1 MIHWE
6 DITECRLVTFGQIE
20 IDGRR
25 FDHDVVIEKGRIR
38 RRKKGPSK
46 RFRAEYGHTP
56 LTSNE
61 AIPWS
66 ARLLIVGTGANG
78 ALPIMNDFYCKAA
91 DRGVEVVARP
101 TAEACDLLTAAD
113 PKSVAAILHVTC

>member
-1 MIHWE
+1 MK
-6 DITECRLVTFGQIE
+6 CRLISFGQIE

-46 RFRAEYGHTP
+46 RYRADYGHTP
-56 LTSNE
+56 LTPDE

-66 ARLLIVGTGANG
+66 APQLIVGTGANG
-78 ALPIMNDFYCKAA
+78 QLPITSDVYREAA
-91 DRGVEVVARP
+91 ARRVELVARP
-101 TAEACDLLTAAD
+101 TGEACDLLGAAD

>member
-1 MIHWE
+1 MK
-6 DITECRLVTFGQIE
+6 CRLVSFGQVE
-20 IDGRR
+20 IDGER
-25 FDHDVVIEKGRIR
+25 FDHDVVIEKGRVR

-46 RFRAEYGHTP
+46 HRRTEYGHTP
-56 LTSNE
+56 LTSDE

-66 ARLLIVGTGANG
+66 APLLIVGTGANG
-78 ALPIMNDFYCKAA
+78 QLPITKDFYREAS

-101 TAEACDLLTAAD
+101 TTEACDLLAAAD

>member
-1 MIHWE
+1 MK
-6 DITECRLVTFGQIE
+6 CRLVSFGQID
-20 IDGRR
+20 IDGAR

-46 RFRAEYGHTP
+46 RHRAEYGHTP
-56 LTSNE
+56 LTPDE

-66 ARLLIVGTGANG
+66 AQLLIVGTGVNG
-78 ALPIMNDFYCKAA
+78 QLPITKDFYREAS

-101 TAEACDLLTAAD
+101 TTEACELLAAAD